1 VDRVLAPVNGEFELL
16 GELGRGFIARVD
28 GQRDIS
34 SSSSS
39 SNRGFSNDVKNSI
52 LTNLESSI

>member
-1 VDRVLAPVNGEFELL
+1 VDRVLAPVNSEFELL

-39 SNRGFSNDVKNSI
+39 NRGFSNDVKNSI